1 MKLRSIALV
10 LTVAL
15 ASAAARAQIGVY
27 ITADSQRFT
36 QEGVLANPGTHTN
49 IDSPWLFGTAYGI
62 YVDVTRLPYIGK
74 LKTGPVVLG
83 IDARGDTFRLNE
95 YGSQLDRQD
104 GIFSLR
110 IAAKKPM
117 TEKYMLKSTP
127 YVQVG
132 FGIGH
137 TRNPFRS
144 YYDNNLIYQVSIG
157 ADRPLSHKSKRID
170 WRVLE
175 LSAST
180 LDKYPAGD
188 YSYNGGAGIGQS
200 NYMVTVGTGLVFRS
214 R

>member
-15 ASAAARAQIGVY
+15 ASAIAHAQIGVY
-27 ITADSQRFT
+27 VTADSQQFT
-36 QEGVLANPGTHTN
+36 QEGVWANPGTHTN
-49 IDSPWLFGTAYGI
+49 IDRPWLFGTAYGI
-62 YVDVTRLPYIGK
+62 YYDVTRLPYIGK
-74 LKTGPVVLG
+74 LKTGPIVLG

-95 YGSQLDRQD
+95 YGSALNRQD
-104 GIFSLR
+104 GILSLR

-117 TEKYMLKSTP
+117 TQIKSTP
-127 YVQVG
+127 YIQGG

-144 YYDNNLIYQVSIG
+144 YYNNDFIYQVSIG
-157 ADRPLSHKSKRID
+157 ADRPLSHKYKTID

-175 LSAST
+175 LSAGT
-180 LDKYPAGD
+180 LAKYPTG
-188 YSYNGGAGIGQS
+188 YTSISGGTGTGQS
-200 NYMVTVGTGLVFRS
+200 NYMITIGTGIVFRS